1 MSNEKLKSPKPTT
14 AGAASAATANGSGF
28 IKPPAPLY
36 RSIDWLTF
44 GLTTLFTFLAYYYTL
59 APDLTLEDSGEL
71 AVGSFY
77 AGVPHPPG
85 YPVWTIY
92 TWLFTVLVPISNIA
106 WRVALASAVAA
117 SASCGLLALMVSR
130 GSSMMIEGIADFKSI
145 EKKWENGLCVV
156 AGFVAGCLLAFNG
169 FYWSQAII
177 VEVYCFGVLSLMGVL
192 CCLLRWVYAPHQYRY
207 LYIAALLFG
216 ICFTNHQTLLVA
228 AMGIEVAVLAVN
240 PKLGRDLFLFNSI
253 VYCLGLYGK
262 YSGYIGAFDGNLPL
276 YVIYNAIGVWS
287 VVTALWYS
295 LKTDWFAKLK
305 ITGVLV
311 GANVLAWLL
320 FRMSQSQGN
329 LSEAS
334 LTMLLLIINALG
346 FVLLYVFYA
355 MSGKAERLF
364 TEWKPMLI
372 VAGAWAIGAGFY
384 FFMPLASMSNPP
396 MNWGYPRQFD
406 GFLHALSRGQ
416 YERTNPTNDVFKF
429 LDQVRMY
436 FEGATEEFSFAYL
449 LFAIVPFLFYK
460 KLQKRERSWMIGL
473 TAIFFFLGFLLLV
486 LLNPGTDK
494 QSRDLNKVFFTASYS
509 IIAIGVGYGLTF
521 VGCLLATQYEKYR
534 EWALYAAAGVAG
546 MAIYS
551 LAKTMQEV
559 VNPLLVYTA
568 IFGVALAGLAI
579 VVLFFSRR
587 KAPMICLLCI
597 YAVMPVHSITAHWSD
612 NEQRGHLF
620 GFWFGHDMFT
630 PPDFGKPGH
639 FYPKMD
645 RNTILFGGT
654 DPGRFCPTYMIFCES
669 FIPPQKRRD
678 PDFDRRDVY
687 IITQNALADSTYLNY
702 IRAHYNRST
711 QVDSPF
717 FQEMFR
723 SAREKEANVTTNL
736 LARMVSPLDHYF
748 TRLGKKIEDR
758 RRREGVYPPVEIHTP
773 SIEESKKCFED
784 YIADAQHR
792 LMGNQLEPGEDVRI
806 VDNRVQVSG
815 QVSVMQINGLLTKV
829 IFDANPTNE
838 FYVEESFPLKW
849 MYPHLTPFGIIMKLN
864 REQVPEF
871 TEEMV
876 KKDHEFWSLYSERLC
891 GNWIT
896 YDTPVREICDFAD
909 RVYRHMDYRGFKG
922 DRKFV
927 RDNDA
932 QKAFSKLRSAQAG
945 LYAWRINAVK
955 PGSAEQAR
963 MLKEADFAFKQSFAF
978 CPYSPEAVFRYI
990 NLLAT
995 TQRIEDALLVAQTC
1009 QKFDP
1014 ENKGVTDLVNQLTN
1028 IKQSGG
1034 AAAAAAAAA
1043 ANPLAQLEQQYES
1056 NPTNPQIALSLAN
1069 AYLQKQQ
1076 TNRAYALFDQA
1087 INLLLPTFRA
1097 NPAEPNTAFLL
1108 AQAYQSRQMKAE
1120 AISVLDKLIS
1130 KLEPVCAAN
1139 STNDA
1144 LAFNLVQAYVF
1155 RQKTAPAIALLDRMI
1170 APEKVETSTLMGAAQ
1185 FYAQM
1190 GSVPKLEMTLMK
1202 LVKTVPDNA
1211 EAWYD
1216 LAALQAVQNKN
1227 NEAVQSLSHAVEL
1240 SNKRAEKQ
1248 PGTKD
1253 LAQLAA
1259 SDPRMQNLRQMPEY
1273 KKLVKTNK

>member
-1 MSNEKLKSPKPTT
+1 MSNEKLKSPKPMT
-14 AGAASAATANGSGF
+14 ADATIAATANGSAF
-28 IKPPAPLY
+28 IKHPAPLY

-44 GLTTLFTFLAYYYTL
+44 ALTTLLTFLAYYYTL

-117 SASCGLLALMVSR
+117 SVACGLLALMVSR
-130 GSSMMIEGIADFKSI
+130 GSSMMIEGIVDFKSI

-156 AGFVAGCLLAFNG
+156 AGFVAGSLLAFNG
-169 FYWSQAII
+169 FYWSQAVI

-262 YSGYIGAFDGNLPL
+262 YSGNIGAFDGNLPL
-276 YVIYNAIGVWS
+276 FAIYNAIGVWS
-287 VVTALWYS
+287 VATALWYS

-305 ITGVLV
+305 IVGVLL
-311 GANVLAWLL
+311 GANVMVWLL
-320 FRMSQSQGN
+320 YMLSRSQGN

-334 LTMLLLIINALG
+334 HTMLLLLINALG
-346 FVLLYVFYA
+346 FGLLYAFYA

-372 VAGAWAIGAGFY
+372 LAGAWAVGAGFY
-384 FFMPLASMSNPP
+384 FYMPLTSMTNPP
-396 MNWGYPRQFD
+396 MNWGYPRTFD

-416 YERTNPTNDVFKF
+416 YERTNPTNDFFKF
-429 LDQVRMY
+429 LDQIRMY
-436 FEGATEEFSFAYL
+436 FEGATEEFSFVYL
-449 LFAIVPFLFYK
+449 LFAIVPFLFYR

-473 TAIFFFLGFLLLV
+473 TAIFLFLGFLLLI

-494 QSRDLNKVFFTASYS
+494 QSRDLNKVFFTASY
-509 IIAIGVGYGLTF
+509 AIMAMGVGYGLTF

-534 EWALYAAAGVAG
+534 EWALYAAAGAAG
-546 MAIYS
+546 MAVYS

-559 VNPLLVYTA
+559 VNPVLVYTA
-568 IFGVALAGLAI
+568 IFGVVLAGVAI
-579 VVLFFSRR
+579 VVLFFSRH
-587 KAPMICLLCI
+587 KAPMICLLGI
-597 YAVMPVHSITAHWSD
+597 YAVMPLHSITAHWSD

-630 PPDFGKPGH
+630 PPDFGKTGQ

-645 RNTILFGGT
+645 KDAILFGGT

-717 FQEMFR
+717 FQEMLR
-723 SAREKEANVTTNL
+723 PRTERESNVTTNQ
-736 LARMVSPLDHYF
+736 LARLVSPLDHFF
-748 TRLGKKIEDR
+748 TDMGRKVEDR
-758 RRREGVYPPVEIHTP
+758 RRKEGIYPPVEIHTP
-773 SIEESKKCFED
+773 TVDESKKCFED
-784 YIADAQHR
+784 YINDAQRR
-792 LMGNQLEPGEDVRI
+792 LMANQLDPGEDVRI
-806 VDNRVQVSG
+806 VDGRVQVSG

-829 IFDANPTNE
+829 IFDNNPTNE

-849 MYPHLTPFGIIMKLN
+849 MYPHLTPFGIIMKIN
-864 REQVPEF
+864 RQQVPEF

-896 YDTPVREICDFAD
+896 YDTPVKEICDFAD
-909 RVYRHMDYRGFKG
+909 RVYRHMDYRGYKV
-922 DRKFV
+922 DPKFV

-955 PGSAEQAR
+955 PGSAEQMR

-1014 ENKGVTDLVNQLTN
+1014 ENKGVNDLVNQLLN

-1034 AAAAAAAAA
+1034 VAAAAAA
-1043 ANPLAQLEQQYES
+1043 ANPLAQLEQQYET

-1069 AYLQKQQ
+1069 AYLQRQQ
-1076 TNRAYALFDQA
+1076 TNRAYAVFDQA
-1087 INLLLPTFRA
+1087 INLLLPKFRD

-1108 AQAYQSRQMKAE
+1108 AQAYQSRQMKPE
-1120 AISVLDKLIS
+1120 SVSVLDKLIS
-1130 KLEPVCAAN
+1130 QLEPVCSTN

-1144 LAFNLVQAYVF
+1144 LAFNLVQAYMF
-1155 RQKTAPAIALLDRMI
+1155 RQKTAPAIALLDRMT
-1170 APEKVETSTLMGAAQ
+1170 APEKVATSTLMGAAQ
-1185 FYAQM
+1185 FYAQL
-1190 GSVPKLEMTLMK
+1190 GSVPKLEVILVK
-1202 LVKTVPDNA
+1202 LVKALPENG

-1227 NEAVQSLSHAVEL
+1227 NEAIQSLTHAIDI

-1248 PGTKD
+1248 TGMKD
-1253 LAQLAA
+1253 LSQLAT
-1259 SDPRMQNLRQMPEY
+1259 SDPRLQNLRQMPEY
-1273 KKLVKTNK
+1273 KKLVKSAK